1 MPDYPEYDGYLTF
14 EDGVLRL
21 GDEAIP
27 GVFANSNITCDV
39 KFDEAQ
45 SDQLSG
51 KKKTPMGWEDA
62 EIDFD
67 FVLLSDD
74 DGDCYDKLARVN
86 ALFKGYGSTASPK
99 IFDILNRHIQARG
112 IERVVFKTLA
122 SRETNRDD
130 TIVVSLHFVEH
141 TPPIVQAEQRV
152 VKSDKAATT
161 SGSAPAVNP
170 SKADDYT
177 ISVDVG

>member
-1 MPDYPEYDGYLTF
+1 MPDYDGYLTF
-14 EDGVLRL
+14 EDGVLTL
-21 GDEAIP
+21 GDTAIP
-27 GVFANSNITCDV
+27 GVLVRSNITCDV
-39 KFDEAQ
+39 KFDEAE

-67 FVLLSDD
+67 YKLLSDE
-74 DGDCYDKLARVN
+74 DGDCYEKLAEVN
-86 ALFKGYGSTASPK
+86 ALFRGYGDSAAPK
-99 IFDILNRHIQARG
+99 ILTPLNSHIQARG
-112 IERVVFKTLA
+112 IEQVIFKTLA

-141 TPPIVQAEQRV
+141 TPPIVQAEERV
-152 VKSDKAATT
+152 VKSDQAQTA
-161 SGSAPAVNP
+161 SGTAPAINP
-170 SKADDYT
+170 GEDDNYV